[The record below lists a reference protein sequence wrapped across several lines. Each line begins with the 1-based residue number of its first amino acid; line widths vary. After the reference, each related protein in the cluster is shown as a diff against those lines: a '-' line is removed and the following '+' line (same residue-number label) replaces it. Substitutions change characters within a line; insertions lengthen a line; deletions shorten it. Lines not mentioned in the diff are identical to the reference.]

1 MTGAI
6 TAAIVSLSLLSPDPV
21 DLNAADEWTLEA
33 VHGISRTQ
41 AGEIVRYRQKYGP
54 FILLEDLEFVPG
66 IGPATLDAIRDLV
79 MVGDT
84 DGAVSDTTHWMP
96 VTDSLVPL
104 LIVSFLDVGQ
114 GDAILIEAAGGE
126 TWLFDGGPDP
136 GGPLQPPVVHRLLE
150 MGVDT
155 VDVLA
160 FSHPHADHIGALPSV
175 LRSFPVVQ
183 VLDPGMEH
191 SSPVYEDLLEE
202 VLLQGCGYSLMLEGA
217 VRYLSPQ
224 VTAEVVSL
232 GGSDADLDLN
242 ENSAL
247 LMVRCNQFCVLL
259 TGDMEDASERA
270 LAPGAEP
277 VTVLKV
283 PHHGSISSLFPPYL
297 RRVRPQFAVISA
309 GRDNPFGH
317 PHPAAIEAYTEL
329 GAEILRTDT
338 GGTIVVETDGR
349 TVRLTRTFPSP
360 GY

>member
-1 MTGAI
+1 MTGAT
-6 TAAIVSLSLLSPDPV
+6 TAALLSLSLLSPDPV
-21 DLNAADEWTLEA
+21 DLNTADEWTLEA
-33 VHGISRTQ
+33 VRGISRTQ
-41 AGEIVRYRQKYGP
+41 AGEIVRYRQTYGP
-54 FILLEDLEFVPG
+54 FVLLEDLEYVPG
-66 IGPATLDAIRDLV
+66 VGPATLDAIRELV
-79 MVGDT
+79 IVSDT
-84 DGAVSDTTHWMP
+84 DGAFSDTTHWMQ

-104 LIVSFLDVGQ
+104 LTVSFLDVGQ
-114 GDAILIEAAGGE
+114 GDAILIEATGGE

-136 GGPLQPPVVHRLLE
+136 GGPVEPAVVHRLLE
-150 MGVDT
+150 IGVDT
-155 VDVLA
+155 IHVLA
-160 FSHPHADHIGALPSV
+160 FSHPHADHIGGLPSV
-175 LRSFPVVQ
+175 LRGFTVAE

-191 SSPVYEDLLEE
+191 SSSIYEDLLEE
-202 VLLQGCGYSLMLEGA
+202 VLLQGCGYSLMMEGT
-217 VRYLSPQ
+217 VRDLSPM

-232 GGSDADLDLN
+232 GGSGTDLDLN

-247 LMVRCNQFCVLL
+247 LMVRCGRFNVLL
-259 TGDMEDASERA
+259 TGDMEETSERA

-283 PHHGSISSLFPPYL
+283 PHHGSISSLFPPYI

-349 TVRLTRTFPSP
+349 TVRLTRTYPSP